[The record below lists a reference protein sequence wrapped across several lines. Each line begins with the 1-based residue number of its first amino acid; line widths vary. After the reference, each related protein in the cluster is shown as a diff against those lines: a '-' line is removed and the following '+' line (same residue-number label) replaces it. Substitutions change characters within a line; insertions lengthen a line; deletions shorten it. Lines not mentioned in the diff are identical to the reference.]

1 MRTLSL
7 DLPTLTNLGIQVE
20 EETTSSSAV
29 EKDEVSAEFDTTTI
43 DSTVMDGEDKQAKA
57 GKIKT
62 QRNYPI
68 YYVNTKVNGKFGKSV
83 RAFSSDE
90 FVELYPTNKN

>member
-1 MRTLSL
+1 
-7 DLPTLTNLGIQVE
+7 V
-20 EETTSSSAV
+20 ETTA
-29 EKDEVSAEFDTTTI
+29 KDEVSDAETTTI
-43 DSTVMDGEDKQAKA
+43 DSTIMNGDDKAKT
-57 GKIKT
+57 GKIKS

-90 FVELYPTNKN
+90 FVELDASRNNKN